1 MTEALNYNFVG
12 LIPDHLG
19 AMDLFPRRI
28 FFFPRK
34 KCIRTTF
41 FYIFGS
47 KLRGN
52 SKSISVQC
60 TNHYWLLKNLG
71 VRVTF

>member
-12 LIPDHLG
+12 LTPDHLG

-28 FFFPRK
+28 FFPRK

-47 KLRGN
+47 KLRGK
-52 SKSISVQC
+52 SKSFQSSASTI
-60 TNHYWLLKNLG
+60 TG
-71 VRVTF
+71 F